1 MLEGVVLVRVLQRN
15 RKKSQ
20 RDEEK
25 MIKLIQYTYGSL
37 NFMHLITFPNNFAIK
52 DDYMTLD
59 TKPEN
64 FFSIS

>member
-1 MLEGVVLVRVLQRN
+1 
-15 RKKSQ
+15 
-20 RDEEK
+20 

-37 NFMHLITFPNNFAIK
+37 NFMHLITFPNHFAIK

-64 FFSIS
+64 LFSISLAS